1 VRRSLRATGFSGSVS
16 MSSGS
21 SARRSARVLAFLTCS
36 RVGASGMMAAAAA
49 VAVVRLFLSM
59 RYPVVENCTRFDF
72 ADDVAVV
79 ELFEAFEA
87 VIGTGASQRSSRS
100 SGRSRCSSAPHSR
113 WMWAEV
119 NRFQAN
125 WADVIVVISVVRC
138 LIVESLLYILS
149 QILKTFQFFFI
160 FIMKYDVSIDK

>member
-1 VRRSLRATGFSGSVS
+1 
-16 MSSGS
+16 
-21 SARRSARVLAFLTCS
+21 
-36 RVGASGMMAAAAA
+36 
-49 VAVVRLFLSM
+49 
-59 RYPVVENCTRFDF
+59 
-72 ADDVAVV
+72 
-79 ELFEAFEA
+79 
-87 VIGTGASQRSSRS
+87 
-100 SGRSRCSSAPHSR
+100 
-113 WMWAEV
+113 MWAEV